1 MFLGSFA
8 WSFVFVSLPFH
19 IERVST
25 LDAAATLRWTGW
37 ILGISSLVTVVT
49 SPLWGMMAGRGD
61 PKRFYVRTQALQA
74 LGFVGM
80 AVARTLLEL
89 FLVRIVL
96 GVAGA
101 SSTFAFIM
109 IGREGDPG
117 VVRRRVAAVQS
128 AMTVGQ
134 VIGPLIGAIAA
145 ARIGFRPS
153 FVLGAALLL
162 TCAGL
167 VQWLLPPG
175 SEQGEAA
182 VARRPA
188 PPLREVI
195 AVSLLILGGST
206 QIFFF
211 TSILPQTL
219 PPFGV
224 AKADT
229 LEVGGVLIFASG
241 VGVALGSLIASR
253 LAELAP
259 ERQLIPA
266 LLLASSLLLASM
278 GLVSSVWLY
287 GIARFLQV
295 LCIAPLFPIVV
306 ARVAHASG
314 HAVGV
319 INSARIG
326 AAFLGPVIATT
337 VLSWTSPAG
346 LYAVLAVIG
355 LACLPLTVVREARP
369 RGWP

>member
-19 IERVST
+19 IEHIST
-25 LDAAATLRWTGW
+25 VDAAATLRWTGW

-49 SPLWGMMAGRGD
+49 SPLWGMLAGRGD
-61 PKRFYVRTQALQA
+61 PKRFYVRTQTLQA
-74 LGFVGM
+74 VGFAGM
-80 AVARTLLEL
+80 AVARTLPEL

-96 GVAGA
+96 GAAGA

-109 IGREGDPG
+109 AGREDDPAI
-117 VVRRRVAAVQS
+117 VRRRVAAVQS

-134 VIGPLIGAIAA
+134 VIGPLVGAIAA

-153 FVLGAALLL
+153 FVLGAVLLL
-162 TCAGL
+162 ACAGL

-175 SEQGEAA
+175 PGREA
-182 VARRPA
+182 VAGPRRPI
-188 PPLREVI
+188 PTREIV

-206 QIFFF
+206 QIFFL
-211 TSILPQTL
+211 TSVLPQAL
-219 PPFGV
+219 PPLGV

-229 LEVGGVLIFASG
+229 LEIGGVLIFASG
-241 VGVALGSLIASR
+241 VGVALGSLVASR
-253 LAELAP
+253 LADVAP
-259 ERQLIPA
+259 ERRLIPT

-314 HAVGV
+314 PAVGV
-319 INSARIG
+319 INSAQIG
-326 AAFLGPVIATT
+326 AAFLGPVIANT

-346 LYAVLAVIG
+346 LHAVLAAIG
-355 LACLPLTVVREARP
+355 LACLPLAGMRSRL
-369 RGWP
+369 R